1 MRPPSRARN
10 RRPGRRAD
18 GGRCDEGSR
27 TTTNGRIPRLVRFL
41 DGPQPGDTRGGD
53 IGDRSDAQQEATMT
67 TDDVTQD
74 TELIDFDHL
83 LKDFDAI
90 LDVWFMGEVTPAL
103 EEAQRARQATPRAE
117 AA

>member
-1 MRPPSRARN
+1 
-10 RRPGRRAD
+10 
-18 GGRCDEGSR
+18 
-27 TTTNGRIPRLVRFL
+27 
-41 DGPQPGDTRGGD
+41 
-53 IGDRSDAQQEATMT
+53 MT